1 MGNSPEKE
9 RLEAVGDY
17 PEYHRFESVAT
28 RASDWPPG
36 WATRVELE
44 MHRDAMYVLGCNGR
58 GPRVMLRLA
67 YTSIK
72 QWLTSDAMIRLET
85 NASTREF
92 VTPAARSVAR
102 ALNIVTGRLAAER
115 MVEREAQLRRDQH
128 AEGTLRAEAAV
139 RLRRERQIEETRQ
152 AEADRRELD
161 AFFNPA

>member
-1 MGNSPEKE
+1 MGNSPETE

-72 QWLTSDAMIRLET
+72 HWLTSDAMIRLET
-85 NASTREF
+85 DGATLEF

-102 ALNIVTGRLAAER
+102 ALNIVTGRMAAER
-115 MVEREAQLRRDQH
+115 MVEREAQRRRDQH
-128 AEGTLRAEAAV
+128 AEETLRAEAAV
-139 RLRRERQIEETRQ
+139 RLRREIEETRR